1 MVDDTRHP
9 QALDDNEHRAEGQLK
24 LAVPT
29 DLHLLVAAKDESYT
43 ESIVRMAASILRST
57 GGMATLLMVVPDPSR
72 RQNAE
77 AVLKKLEA
85 TLAPNP
91 ARLLVRVGKASE
103 EIGRESASGE
113 YDLLVVGK
121 RPKKGLFKRLFPHT
135 AEQVIKEM
143 SCPVLI
149 AREHAGP
156 LRRILV
162 CEGGQSVKLLP
173 AITGRLKPL
182 MQKAEK
188 IVLLHVMSQITAMP
202 GVRGWE
208 LRADA
213 EELIGQHTPE
223 GERLEYDLSAL
234 TSLGVHVT
242 VKVRHGVVVE
252 EILAEAEEGNYD
264 VIVLGTPQV
273 TGFQRYLVDDP
284 IHKIMMLGKCPV
296 LVV

>member
-1 MVDDTRHP
+1 MVDDKGSRRSQSP
-9 QALDDNEHRAEGQLK
+9 GKNEHRVEDDPAN
-24 LAVPT
+24 
-29 DLHLLVAAKDESYT
+29 LHLLVAAKEESYT
-43 ESIVRMAASILRST
+43 ESIFRMAASILRST
-57 GGMATLLMVVPDPSR
+57 GGMATLLMVVPDLSR
-72 RQNAE
+72 RKKAE
-77 AVLKKLEA
+77 AILKKLELI
-85 TLAPNP
+85 LAPNP

-113 YDLLVVGK
+113 YDLMVMGK
-121 RPKKGLFKRLFPHT
+121 RPKKGLFKQLFPHT

-143 SCPVLI
+143 TCPVLV
-149 AREHAGP
+149 ARDHNGP
-156 LRRILV
+156 LRRFLV

-182 MQKAEK
+182 MQKADE

-234 TSLGVHVT
+234 TPLGVHVT

-284 IHKIMMLGKCPV
+284 IHKIITLGKCPV

>member
-1 MVDDTRHP
+1 MADETGHP
-9 QALDDNEHRAEGQLK
+9 QSLDENEHRAEDQPN
-24 LAVPT
+24 AIVPT

-43 ESIVRMAASILRST
+43 ESIVRMAASILNST
-57 GGMATLLMVVPDPSR
+57 GGSATLLMVVPDQSR
-72 RQNAE
+72 RQTAE
-77 AVLKKLEA
+77 EALKKLEA
-85 TLAPNP
+85 ILAPNP

-103 EIGRESASGE
+103 QIGREASSGE

-149 AREHAGP
+149 AQEHNGP
-156 LRRILV
+156 LCRILV

-173 AITGRLKPL
+173 AITGRLRPL
-182 MQKAEK
+182 MQQAER

-223 GERLEYDLSAL
+223 GERLEYDLTAL
-234 TSLGVHVT
+234 TSLGVQVT

-284 IHKIMMLGKCPV
+284 IHKIVMLGSCPV